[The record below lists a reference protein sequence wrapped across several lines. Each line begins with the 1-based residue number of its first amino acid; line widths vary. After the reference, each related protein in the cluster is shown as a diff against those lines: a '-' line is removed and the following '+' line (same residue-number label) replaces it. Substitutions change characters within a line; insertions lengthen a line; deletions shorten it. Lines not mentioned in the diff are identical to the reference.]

1 MTGEKKRE
9 YTLRIAQ
16 ANKSQ
21 MVVII
26 YEMLKDYIEDA
37 RECLGEADAEGFHES
52 IRRCTGCVRELTS
65 SINMESDVS
74 TNLMSLYIY
83 CMRELS
89 MADLHHSAEEL
100 YHVEIVINKLY
111 AVSKQVAEADDSPA
125 IMKNTPLV
133 YAGLT
138 YGKESLVVNLNNNMN
153 RGYTV

>member
-89 MADLHHSAEEL
+89 MADLHHSF
-100 YHVEIVINKLY
+100 
-111 AVSKQVAEADDSPA
+111 
-125 IMKNTPLV
+125 
-133 YAGLT
+133 
-138 YGKESLVVNLNNNMN
+138 
-153 RGYTV
+153 